1 MLAEVLLWKFYSC
14 TNNSKKNDELPNLEI
29 NITAAPEHVG
39 EIEHVICTIKERSHG
54 VVSYQLYVVLP
65 KPMVIHL
72 VYFAVLWLNN
82 KPNILGISQIHLP
95 REIVTKRKIDW
106 EKQIRIGDYVQG
118 NYERNI
124 TNQVRDMYTY
134 NGIYL
139 GPTDNRQGNVNLFD
153 LETCTVK
160 KPHTI
165 FSFPVPDII
174 I

>member
-1 MLAEVLLWKFYSC
+1 MNMLLTDQEFDNFFDEV
-14 TNNSKKNDELPNLEI
+14 PNLEI
-29 NITAAPEHVG
+29 NTTAAREHVG
-39 EIEHVICTIKERSHG
+39 EIESAICTVKKLSHD
-54 VVSYQLYVVLP
+54 VVSYQPYAVIP
-65 KPMVIHL
+65 KTMAIHP